1 MELFV
6 FFHTNAMDIGAILI
20 VILFEPNTDL

>member
-6 FFHTNAMDIGAILI
+6 FFHNNAMDTGAILI